1 MIIYIENGELFYI
14 DEDNINMVDMI
25 DDMMDYIPED
35 IPEDEKQ
42 NDIKISIAPE
52 DKIKLCELFG
62 GDTFIFSLEE
72 RLESINED
80 LSRLE
85 EEKNIIECIKADY
98 IEHKKG
104 ELNEH

>member
-1 MIIYIENGELFYI
+1 MIIYIENGKLFCI
-14 DEDNINMVDMI
+14 DEDNVVDMI
-25 DDMMDYIPED
+25 DDMMDNTPEN
-35 IPEDEKQ
+35 EKQ

-62 GDTFIFSLEE
+62 GDAFIFSLEE

-85 EEKNIIECIKADY
+85 EEKNIIECVKADY
-98 IEHKKG
+98 IEYKKG
-104 ELNEH
+104 ELNEN